1 MSDLPQEVI
10 DRIIDELSN
19 SIEDLRN
26 LSLVCR
32 PWLRRARYHLF
43 RSITLG
49 PQDFKEIREHY
60 AYVKLKASRG
70 GWDPDDRL
78 SFDEEKLLRS
88 PLAENPQPVQLFL
101 SSISDTLP
109 CVRGLRLLP
118 LIQVGRGLFSAKN
131 YFHKWLG
138 FGGDQY
144 VPECY
149 VKRELSPNEDF
160 YERQKARWDAVDLPW
175 GHGAGIHALPF
186 RNLRYIHI
194 QWSVFSWTP
203 PSLSSGGDDIPIS
216 MSPNLWPGFQLAML
230 IKSNADTLDYISI
243 DEYPGFR
250 LDQYTSTSN
259 ADGLLDLLAQN
270 APKLRSLSLGGLL
283 RPFNPHLHITQPS
296 GSSAF
301 LSKDPPIYP
310 SGEEVPH
317 VSSDWA
323 FPRNDLPLTNPRQS
337 SLESLSIRGF
347 DSESTLLIEDAF
359 LNRGVF
365 AVTTIKYL
373 ALSAMPEDYNYM
385 FLFSKLYQSLTHLT
399 LDLDKS
405 TLNLKLKFSFFPNLE
420 CVQLIIHTTYRAR
433 INLRNMVRSL
443 SDNVVRLDGSNSGFK
458 IVRLLHIALGPGVHS
473 GVAEQYLSGASI
485 DEYLLN
491 LVQHPPLGLS
501 RSMGWTKLNMVT
513 VDVSE
518 TILAE
523 ALPMTFATGCLK
535 FGETDEWWR
544 QPIYLR

>member
-10 DRIIDELSN
+10 DRFIDELSN

-32 PWLRRARYHLF
+32 SWLRRARYHLF

-60 AYVKLKASRG
+60 ADVKRKASRG

-109 CVRGLRLLP
+109 CVRGLRLIP
-118 LIQVGRGLFSAKN
+118 FIQVGRGLFPAQD

-138 FGGDQY
+138 FGGDLY
-144 VPECY
+144 VSECY
-149 VKRELSPNEDF
+149 VKRESSPNEDF
-160 YERQKARWDAVDLPW
+160 YKRQKARWDAVDLPW
-175 GHGAGIHALPF
+175 GHRAGIHALPF

-194 QWSVFSWTP
+194 HWSVFSWTP
-203 PSLSSGGDDIPIS
+203 PSLSSEGDDVPIS
-216 MSPNLWPGFQLAML
+216 MSPTHWPGFQLAML
-230 IKSNADTLDYISI
+230 IKSNADTLDYVSI

-250 LDQYTSTSN
+250 LDQYTSTPN

-283 RPFNPHLHITQPS
+283 RQFNPHIHITQPS
-296 GSSAF
+296 DSSFF

-310 SGEEVPH
+310 SGEEVPN

-323 FPRNDLPLTNPRQS
+323 FPRNDPPLTNPRQS
-337 SLESLSIRGF
+337 SLECLSLRGF

-365 AVTTIKYL
+365 SATRIKYL
-373 ALSAMPEDYNYM
+373 ALSAMPKDYNYM
-385 FLFSKLYQSLTHLT
+385 FLFSKLYQSLSHLT
-399 LDLDKS
+399 LDLDNS
-405 TLNLKLKFSFFPNLE
+405 TLNLDLKFSLFPNLE
-420 CVQLIIHTTYRAR
+420 CVQLIIHTLYRAR

-443 SDNVVRLDGSNSGFK
+443 SDNVSHLDGSIAAFHM
-458 IVRLLHIALGPGVHS
+458 VRLLHIALGPGVHP
-473 GVAEQYLSGASI
+473 AIARQYLTAASI
-485 DEYLLN
+485 DEFLLN

-501 RSMGWTKLNMVT
+501 KSMGWTKLNMVT

-518 TILAE
+518 TILAK

-535 FGETDEWWR
+535 FGETDEWWH

>member
-1 MSDLPQEVI
+1 MSNLPQELI

-32 PWLRRARYHLF
+32 PWLHRARYHLF
-43 RSITLG
+43 RSFTLG
-49 PQDFKEIREHY
+49 PQDLKEIRENY
-60 AYVKLKASRG
+60 AYIKHKASRR

-78 SFDEEKLLRS
+78 SFEEEKLLRS
-88 PLAENPQPVQLFL
+88 PLAENPQPAQLFL
-101 SSISDTLP
+101 SSIPDTLP
-109 CVRGLRLLP
+109 CVRGLRLLSS
-118 LIQVGRGLFSAKN
+118 IRVGREPISAET
-131 YFHKWLG
+131 YFHQWLG

-144 VPECY
+144 VPVCY

-175 GHGAGIHALPF
+175 GHRTGIHALPF

-203 PSLSSGGDDIPIS
+203 PSLSSEGDDIPIS
-216 MSPNLWPGFQLAML
+216 MSPNQWLGFQLAML
-230 IKSNADTLDYISI
+230 IKSNADTLDH
-243 DEYPGFR
+243 
-250 LDQYTSTSN
+250 
-259 ADGLLDLLAQN
+259 N
-270 APKLRSLSLGGLL
+270 APKLRLLSLGGFL
-283 RPFNPHLHITQPS
+283 RQFNPHLYITQPS
-296 GSSAF
+296 GSSPF
-301 LSKDPPIYP
+301 LSQDAAIYP
-310 SGEEVPH
+310 SDEEVPH

-323 FPRNDLPLTNPRQS
+323 FPRNDLPLMNPRQS

-347 DSESTLLIEDAF
+347 DSESTLLIEDAL

-365 AVTTIKYL
+365 STTRIKYL

-385 FLFSKLYQSLTHLT
+385 FLFSKLYLSLTHLT

-458 IVRLLHIALGPGVHS
+458 IVRLLHIALGPGVYS
-473 GVAEQYLSGASI
+473 GVAEQYLSGSSI
-485 DEYLLN
+485 DEYLLD

>member
-1 MSDLPQEVI
+1 MPDIPQDLT
-10 DRIIDELSN
+10 DRFIDELSN

-26 LSLVCR
+26 LSLVCK

-49 PQDFKEIREHY
+49 PRDLKEIREHY
-60 AYVKLKASRG
+60 AYVKQKASRR

-78 SFDEEKLLRS
+78 SFKEEKLLRS
-88 PLAENPQPVQLFL
+88 PLAENPQPAQLFL
-101 SSISDTLP
+101 SSIPDTLP
-109 CVRGLRLLP
+109 CVRGLRLLSS
-118 LIQVGRGLFSAKN
+118 IRVGREPISAEI
-131 YFHKWLG
+131 YFHQWLG

-144 VPECY
+144 VRDCY
-149 VKRELSPNEDF
+149 VRRDLSSNEDF
-160 YERQKARWDAVDLPW
+160 YNRQKARWDAVDLPW
-175 GHGAGIHALPF
+175 GHRTGIHALPF

-203 PSLSSGGDDIPIS
+203 PSLRLGDDVSIS
-216 MSPNLWPGFQLAML
+216 MNPNQWPGFQLAML
-230 IKSNADTLDYISI
+230 IKSNADTLDH
-243 DEYPGFR
+243 
-250 LDQYTSTSN
+250 QYSQTSN
-259 ADGLLDLLAQN
+259 ADGLLDLLTQN
-270 APKLRSLSLGGLL
+270 APKLRSLSLGGFL
-283 RPFNPHLHITQPS
+283 RQFNPHLYITQPS
-296 GSSAF
+296 GSSPF
-301 LSKDPPIYP
+301 LSQDPAIYP
-310 SGEEVPH
+310 SDEEVPH

-359 LNRGVF
+359 LNRDVF
-365 AVTTIKYL
+365 SATTIKYL

-385 FLFSKLYQSLTHLT
+385 FLFSKLYLSLTHLT

-458 IVRLLHIALGPGVHS
+458 IVRLLHIALGPGVYS

>member
-1 MSDLPQEVI
+1 MSNLPQELI

-32 PWLRRARYHLF
+32 PWLHRARYHLF

-49 PQDFKEIREHY
+49 PRDLKEIREHY
-60 AYVKLKASRG
+60 AYVKQKASRR

-78 SFDEEKLLRS
+78 SFKEEKLLRS
-88 PLAENPQPVQLFL
+88 PLAENPQPAQLFL
-101 SSISDTLP
+101 SSIPDTLP
-109 CVRGLRLLP
+109 FVRGLRLLSS
-118 LIQVGRGLFSAKN
+118 IRVGREPISAEI
-131 YFHKWLG
+131 YFHQWLG

-144 VPECY
+144 VRDCY
-149 VKRELSPNEDF
+149 VRRDLSSNDF
-160 YERQKARWDAVDLPW
+160 CNRQKARWDAVDLPW
-175 GHGAGIHALPF
+175 GHRTGIHALPF

-203 PSLSSGGDDIPIS
+203 PSLRSGDDVSIS
-216 MSPNLWPGFQLAML
+216 MNPNQWPGFQLAML
-230 IKSNADTLDYISI
+230 IKSNADTLDHVSI

-250 LDQYTSTSN
+250 LEQYSQTSN
-259 ADGLLDLLAQN
+259 ADGLLDLLNQN
-270 APKLRSLSLGGLL
+270 APKLRSLTLGGFL
-283 RPFNPHLHITQPS
+283 RQFNPHLYITQPT
-296 GSSAF
+296 GSSPF
-301 LSKDPPIYP
+301 LSQDPAIYP
-310 SGEEVPH
+310 SDEEVPH

-359 LNRGVF
+359 LNRDVF
-365 AVTTIKYL
+365 SATTIKYL

-443 SDNVVRLDGSNSGFK
+443 SDNVVRLDGSNK
-458 IVRLLHIALGPGVHS
+458 IVRLLHIALGPGVYS
-473 GVAEQYLSGASI
+473 GVAEQYLSGSSI
-485 DEYLLN
+485 DEYLLD
-491 LVQHPPLGLS
+491 LVQRPPLGLS